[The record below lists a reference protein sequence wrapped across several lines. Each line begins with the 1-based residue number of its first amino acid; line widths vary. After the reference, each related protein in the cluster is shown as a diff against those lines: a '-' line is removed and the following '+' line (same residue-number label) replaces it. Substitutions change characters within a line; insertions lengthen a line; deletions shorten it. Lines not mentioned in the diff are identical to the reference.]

1 VWGGGQM
8 RALSMADPCSRFIRY
23 NKEHEILFFAF
34 ADSDYSLEESNSDS
48 ENQWERKDK
57 NPFFS

>member
-1 VWGGGQM
+1 M